1 MGRTNIFGQQHLSF
15 ALIFFGHR
23 TCPCALPAKLQERH
37 DVRPDSIYYN
47 IVVEVLKREQSV
59 ERVGRRAV
67 ALAPAEADE
76 AVLDAEEERGAEG
89 DGGKASG
96 GQRAQEGQDSGA
108 LVVQDGDVQGNAASL
123 AFDEQG

>member
-1 MGRTNIFGQQHLSF
+1 M
-15 ALIFFGHR
+15 
-23 TCPCALPAKLQERH
+23 
-37 DVRPDSIYYN
+37 RPDSIYYN

-59 ERVGRRAV
+59 ERVGRRAAV